1 MTEIQ
6 NKYKLP
12 KWKRAVV
19 KVGSALIAPE
29 NDSSSL
35 KYILAIAN
43 FINECL
49 KADKEIVLVSSGA
62 AASGR
67 AMQTNIPKNVPV
79 SIPRKQ
85 AFAAMGQIQ
94 MMQKWNALFDVPC
107 AQILITHD
115 DINNR
120 RRYVNAK
127 NAMKE
132 LLKLKALPIVNEN
145 DTVVVQEL
153 KVGDND
159 NLAAHIADI
168 VEADLL
174 IICSDINGLYDKNPK
189 LFTDANLIPVVT
201 EINENIY
208 AMAGSSDNPVAT
220 GGMKTKIEAAEKAV
234 SRGIDTLIINGTLQ
248 ETFIELLKGNNPG
261 TLFKKYNNPKAAKK
275 HWIDHSIKC
284 EGALFIDPG
293 AKNAII
299 QKSASLLPSGIKS
312 IEGDFSQG
320 DAVKILF
327 KDDQG
332 IREIGKGISQYS
344 SRDVDK
350 IKGRQSDEI
359 EKILGFFSCKSIIH
373 RDDMVV
379 KKQSLNRK
387 NIQ

>member
-1 MTEIQ
+1 MK
-6 NKYKLP
+6 NKDKIYKLP
-12 KWKRAVV
+12 NWKRAVI

-29 NDSSSL
+29 NDSTSL

-49 KADKEIVLVSSGA
+49 KDDKEIILVSSGA

-79 SIPRKQ
+79 SIPKKQ

-115 DINNR
+115 DITNR

-132 LLKLKALPIVNEN
+132 LLKLNALPIVNEN

-159 NLAAHIADI
+159 NLAAHVADI

-174 IICSDINGLYDKNPK
+174 IICSDIDGLYTKNPK
-189 LFTDANLIPVVT
+189 KYNDAEKIHVI
-201 EINENIY
+201 EQINEDIY
-208 AMAGSSDNPVAT
+208 SMAGVSDNPVAT
-220 GGMKTKIEAAEKAV
+220 GGMQTKIEAAEKAV
-234 SRGIDTLIINGTLQ
+234 ARGIDTIIINGTKQ
-248 ETFIELLKGNNPG
+248 ETFIEMLKGNQPG
-261 TLFKKYNNPKAAKK
+261 TLFKKYKNPKAAKK
-275 HWIDHSIKC
+275 HWIDHGIKC
-284 EGALFIDPG
+284 EGILYVDSG

-299 QKSASLLPSGIKS
+299 QKSASLLPSGLKE
-312 IEGDFSQG
+312 IEGDFFQG
-320 DAVKILF
+320 DAVKIIF
-327 KDDQG
+327 KEDGKEQK
-332 IREIGKGISQYS
+332 IGKGIVQYS
-344 SRDVDK
+344 SVDLEK
-350 IKGRQSDEI
+350 IKGKHSEEI
-359 EKILGFFSCKSIIH
+359 ESILGFFSCKSIIH

-379 KKQSLNRK
+379 KK
-387 NIQ
+387 